1 VFWRRKGG
9 DIMTS
14 KKDLIIAILSTFCLT
29 ATLFMIRPTMSQT
42 GQYDPWCDINDDGQ
56 IDMINDIRSVAIL
69 FGTYGD
75 PTKNVNVTNWQPK
88 YRIDSCK
95 HINFS
100 WTDWGL
106 FMGVNRSLP
115 VGHTEGYS
123 RLSLQ
128 ITLEKWKL
136 GPYWTSVWLDYIA
149 WFIEKPVGSFGC
161 FPYYVPIKD
170 TANATVY
177 MNQGWYDVVSV
188 SKPIEVSAPFYDLH
202 FRVQPQCEEGWVV
215 MNIYMYLRNE

>member
-1 VFWRRKGG
+1 MV
-9 DIMTS
+9 I
-14 KKDLIIAILSTFCLT
+14 KKDLIIAVLSTFCLT
-29 ATLFMIRPTMSQT
+29 SALFMVLSTKSSSGI
-42 GQYDPWCDINDDGQ
+42 GEYDPWIDPNDDGA
-56 IDMINDIRSVAIL
+56 INYLDGILLGAIW
-69 FGTYGD
+69 GTTGD
-75 PTKNVNVTNWQPK
+75 PTRNVNITNWQPK
-88 YRIDSCK
+88 YRIDSCE

-106 FMGVNRSLP
+106 FMGVNHSLP